1 MLSSVDSCG
10 IIYAL
15 DCSSSIVPSVSDANF
30 VSQLV
35 NYKENLREPF
45 KKWCHVPSR
54 SVTLPSRFRHVPN
67 ILALSA
73 KSRDFTIQE

>member
-1 MLSSVDSCG
+1 MPSAAELAKQLEAMQAMLAE
-10 IIYAL
+10 AL
-15 DCSSSIVPSVSDANF
+15 
-30 VSQLV
+30 
-35 NYKENLREPF
+35 
-45 KKWCHVPSR
+45 SR